1 MDPRD
6 VCWLDE
12 VEIHCPAMIDV
23 DSNWNTRTSD
33 GVFLTRCQL
42 SQGMFV
48 FSYAWTW
55 SLLISDASEDDA
67 GEYTCRVS
75 SDDRTLTVIKRF
87 NFTVLSKH

>member
-6 VCWLDE
+6 VCWGKE
-12 VEIHCPAMIDV
+12 VEKDCPVTIAV
-23 DSNWNTRTSD
+23 DFNWNTRTSA
-33 GVFLTRCQL
+33 GVVL
-42 SQGMFV
+42 SQSRHVLVV

-55 SLLISDASEDDA
+55 SLIVSDVSEDDA

-75 SDDRTLTVIKRF
+75 SDDRTLTIIKRF